1 MASLSGLLS
10 ILPAPTVRSARC
22 GQGVLRGRLLWPAA
36 AVDTCWRSGA
46 SATLDRLNKYFTFS
60 EMPVV
65 SSSYWNIKLEGSD
78 GYGEEIL
85 RTLAENMAKLLDAAK
100 T

>member
-1 MASLSGLLS
+1 
-10 ILPAPTVRSARC
+10 
-22 GQGVLRGRLLWPAA
+22 
-36 AVDTCWRSGA
+36 
-46 SATLDRLNKYFTFS
+46 
-60 EMPVV
+60 MPVV